1 MVPKG
6 INLNTESLNTE
17 CFLRFKKD
25 TFLKFGL
32 TLKRSFSEIINANS
46 DQHKS
51 TKNKQNYHTKKL
63 TIKSKRKGQICSIN
77 GNIRRN

>member
-6 INLNTESLNTE
+6 INLNTNFLNTE
-17 CFLRFKKD
+17 QCFLRFKKD

-46 DQHKS
+46 DQHQQKIS
-51 TKNKQNYHTKKL
+51 KIFTKL
-63 TIKSKRKGQICSIN
+63 TNKSKRKGQNCSIN
-77 GNIRRN
+77 RNIRRN

>member
-6 INLNTESLNTE
+6 IDLNTKSLNTE
-17 CFLRFKKD
+17 QCFLRFKKD

-46 DQHKS
+46 DQHQQKIS
-51 TKNKQNYHTKKL
+51 RIFTKQINRREKL
-63 TIKSKRKGQICSIN
+63 KTVQ
-77 GNIRRN
+77 

>member
-6 INLNTESLNTE
+6 INLNTESLKTE

-51 TKNKQNYHTKKL
+51 TKK
-63 TIKSKRKGQICSIN
+63 
-77 GNIRRN
+77 